1 MRIFKEKNPVNEN
14 VKVPFVVKLIGS
26 GLFTGFFPF
35 ASGTAGSLL
44 GAFVFYI
51 PGFSEPFVMLIAIL
65 IGFTTGVF
73 VSELMRKR
81 YGSDPPEVVIDEI
94 VGLWFTYL
102 VATILFDNFFKAKSL
117 DPTTIR
123 PTKVAFTLIGLIVF
137 RFFDIIKLQPARYF
151 EDMDNGYGIMMDD
164 VISGIYAGV
173 MTAVLTHF
181 IWYKFLIRIFA

>member
-1 MRIFKEKNPVNEN
+1 MKIFKEKNPVNEDI
-14 VKVPFVVKLIGS
+14 KVPFVFKLIGS
-26 GLFTGFFPF
+26 GLFTGFFPI

-44 GAFVFYI
+44 GAFIFYI
-51 PGFSEPFVMLIAIL
+51 PGFSEPKVMLIAIL
-65 IGFTTGVF
+65 IGFTAGVF

-81 YGSDPPEVVIDEI
+81 YGPDPPEIVIDEI

-137 RFFDIIKLQPARYF
+137 RFFDIIKLQPARF
-151 EDMDNGYGIMMDD
+151 FDDMDNGYGIMMDD

-173 MTAVLTHF
+173 ITAVLTHF
-181 IWYKFLIRIFA
+181 IWFKFLVKFFS